1 MLQRHA
7 VHGACVFCQVTNT
20 NNAPY
25 DKLSIKVTSLKAGP
39 GAGSQAQHGPADADM
54 YLQRQKSY
62 PLKRKG
68 LGEFIGIHP
77 QEGAVRKLNNL
88 ECLGSINRDIL

>member
-1 MLQRHA
+1 MFR
-7 VHGACVFCQVTNT
+7 QVTNT

-25 DKLSIKVTSLKAGP
+25 DKLSTKVTSLKRP

-54 YLQRQKSY
+54 NLQHQKSH
-62 PLKRKG
+62 PLKSKG